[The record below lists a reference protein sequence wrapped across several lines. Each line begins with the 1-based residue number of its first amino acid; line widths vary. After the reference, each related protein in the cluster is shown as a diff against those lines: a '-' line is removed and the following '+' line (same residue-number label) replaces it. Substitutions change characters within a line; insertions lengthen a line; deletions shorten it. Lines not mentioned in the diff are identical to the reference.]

1 MTHRLLVI
9 AGAGPGI
16 SLATARRFGAEGFAV
31 ALIGRREESLR
42 ALQAGLQESGIRV
55 LIRVADC
62 ANETQLA
69 EALQEIQAEAGPA
82 TALLYN
88 AANIK
93 WKNLL
98 DDTAGALIADF
109 AVNVAG
115 ALTAAKAVLPGM
127 RAANEGLLLF
137 TGSTFAEHPVPS
149 FGSLSIGKAGLRN
162 LSHGL
167 AQSLRDTAI
176 RVHYLNVNGRVTVDD
191 PARSPQK
198 IAERCWELH
207 QAGDPAPAVDVSI

>member
-1 MTHRLLVI
+1 MTHQLLVI

-62 ANETQLA
+62 ADETQLA

-82 TALLYN
+82 GVLLYN

-137 TGSTFAEHPVPS
+137 TGSTFGERPVPS

-176 RVHYLNVNGRVTVDD
+176 RVHYLNVNGRVTADD

-207 QAGDPAPAVDVSI
+207 QAGGLAPAVDVSI

>member
-1 MTHRLLVI
+1 MTHKLLAI

-62 ANETQLA
+62 ADETQLA

-82 TALLYN
+82 GVLLYN

-137 TGSTFAEHPVPS
+137 TGSTFGERPVPS

-176 RVHYLNVNGRVTVDD
+176 RVHYLNVNGRVTADD